1 MIIIITKLL
10 LFGNEKLKGLVKTN
24 PYWRLQL
31 SSYRLPRD
39 LKPHYLI
46 TSLTEWYL
54 KLTVIFRGYPKLAG
68 KVSKKHELN
77 LYEFTSTV

>member
-10 LFGNEKLKGLVKTN
+10 LFGNEKLKGLLKTN

-31 SSYRLPRD
+31 SSRD
-39 LKPHYLI
+39 LKPHHLI

-68 KVSKKHELN
+68 KVSEEHELSN
-77 LYEFTSTV
+77 LYQFTSTV